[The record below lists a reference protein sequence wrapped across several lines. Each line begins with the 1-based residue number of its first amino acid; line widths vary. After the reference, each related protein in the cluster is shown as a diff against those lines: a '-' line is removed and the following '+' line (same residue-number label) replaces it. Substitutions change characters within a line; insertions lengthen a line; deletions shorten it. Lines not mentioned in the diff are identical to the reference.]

1 MKKVITLASVLS
13 LVYLASLGKVGSRK
27 NFEKVSTIDSTKGLD
42 PETGLVIAK
51 ELDMVKAQCT
61 GCHSS
66 KMILQFRAS
75 REGWLERIRWMQRTQ
90 KLWDLGEAEPIV
102 LDYLS
107 KYYGPIKHSQR
118 RQPLSKIDWYKLNM
132 DKK

>member
-1 MKKVITLASVLS
+1 MKKIMLVATMLS
-13 LVYLASLGKVGSRK
+13 MAYLASLGKITPQKYSSKAIYV
-27 NFEKVSTIDSTKGLD
+27 DSTKGLD

-61 GCHSS
+61 SCHSS

-107 KYYGPIKHSQR
+107 KYYGPVKHAQR
-118 RQPLSKIDWYKLNM
+118 RQPLSNIQWYKLN
-132 DKK
+132 